1 MSKWT
6 IDKATDTFQAIVAII
21 AMALTVYVL
30 SSCGQP
36 TRFDD
41 DYTRYQ
47 WVVVVIDSCEY
58 VVPKSP
64 ASNAIFHKANC
75 KNKKGHNQ

>member
-36 TRFDD
+36 TLFDD
-41 DYTRYQ
+41 DYIRN
-47 WVVVVIDSCEY
+47 
-58 VVPKSP
+58 P
-64 ASNAIFHKANC
+64 AMQKARAAIAKA
-75 KNKKGHNQ
+75 KGDQP